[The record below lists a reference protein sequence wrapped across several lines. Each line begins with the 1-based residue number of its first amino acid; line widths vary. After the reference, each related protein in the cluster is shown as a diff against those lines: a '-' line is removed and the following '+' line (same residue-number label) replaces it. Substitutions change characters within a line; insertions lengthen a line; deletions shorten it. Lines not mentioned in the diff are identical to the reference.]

1 MADIIASHDLQ
12 DQRDFNDDANAILD
26 AELHEQGVAER
37 AKTIAARR
45 QHIRDTARCRDCGTD
60 QATCRNLA
68 PDADGRA
75 ALCCWNGRGHSHDED
90 HRALDALL
98 DEIERGGRIRTVAEV
113 NPPPVLGPR
122 RVSDR
127 WLLGQDVWW
136 YPNRRPAVRIV
147 EMDKP
152 WRFNTARFIERR
164 ADALAYEEHSH
175 MAWIAAGPLGPSGDM
190 AQDGFRREMNSV
202 IEEPLQWLRSTPLLQ
217 RLRDGLP
224 HPDSRKGKALAER
237 ARHWNTCPRRK
248 AHPARQR
255 CTCIT
260 ADGRTVGATN
270 DPVSRMAWE
279 RNALM
284 TPEWTT

>member
-1 MADIIASHDLQ
+1 MSNIDNQHANDLEMAQEADWADGL
-12 DQRDFNDDANAILD
+12 
-26 AELHEQGVAER
+26 AER
-37 AKTIAARR
+37 AAVIAARR
-45 QHIRDTARCRDCGTD
+45 QHITDNAPCTSCRTDLKTCQFFGKGTPGP
-60 QATCRNLA
+60 A
-68 PDADGRA
+68 G
-75 ALCCWNGRGHSHDED
+75 LCCSGHNHPAS
-90 HRALDALL
+90 RKALDELL
-98 DEIERGGRIRTVAEV
+98 DEVAAGGRVRTVAEV
-113 NPPPVLGPR
+113 DPPPILGPR

-224 HPDSRKGKALAER
+224 HPDSKKGRALAER